1 MQIHGIEVNENNAK
15 ELIIYISEL
24 LAINTEVIP
33 CNKAITHLGWTE
45 DGFVPFIQD
54 YKFDGDR
61 SFESIFKDVKESG
74 DVEIW
79 LNTLRDLRK
88 NEVVHFMIAA
98 SFASVLIERLHINP
112 FIVHL
117 WGKSGTGK
125 TVALIIAMSIWG
137 NPAVGHLVKNLN
149 STSVG
154 LERLSAFLNNIPFAR

>member
-1 MQIHGIEVNENNAK
+1 M
-15 ELIIYISEL
+15 
-24 LAINTEVIP
+24 
-33 CNKAITHLGWTE
+33 
-45 DGFVPFIQD
+45 PFIQD

-61 SFESIFKDVKESG
+61 SFESIFKDVKEAG
-74 DVEIW
+74 DIEIW

-154 LERLSAFLNNIPFAR
+154 LERLSAFLNNIPFARR